1 MSSPQRPIPAVPTLA
16 LVFNILGGLTL
27 LVAVAV
33 GVGALMQF
41 KSSAGSS
48 IVALPVVIGLLFTGA
63 LYLGVAEVIQLIA
76 RIAQET
82 ARTADAAEAQRTL
95 YLYLVGEE
103 IRGPVTL
110 DHLRSLRSVKSQARY
125 VTGETIACK
134 IGGTDWV
141 RLADIMDKPA

>member
-1 MSSPQRPIPAVPTLA
+1 
-16 LVFNILGGLTL
+16 
-27 LVAVAV
+27 
-33 GVGALMQF
+33 MQF

-48 IVALPVVIGLLFTGA
+48 IVALPVVLGLIFTGA

-76 RIAQET
+76 RIAQES
-82 ARTADAAEAQRTL
+82 ARTADAAEAQRNL

-103 IRGPVTL
+103 IRGPITF

-134 IGGTDWV
+134 VGSTDWV
-141 RLADIMDKPA
+141 RLADVMDKPAKESA